1 MKKSLVRRFNI
12 HLKRKT
18 LNEGYFKIAF
28 LSDLHNCEWSEN
40 NEKLIELI
48 RKENPQ
54 LILCGGDMTVAHPGE
69 EDDIALEFI
78 SKISREQKVYYA
90 LGNHEYRLGLYPEV
104 YGKRYE
110 GYMRKL
116 KNLGVAILDNDME
129 NVTIGGND
137 ISIYGLSID
146 RKYYKRFTKLT
157 MPADYIDSLI
167 GKPDIHKLNIL
178 LAHTP
183 KYMSSYLKWGADIT
197 FSGHYH
203 GGVVQLGKN
212 RGLISPD
219 PCILPRNA
227 HGMYEFQNRFEIISA
242 GLGEHT
248 IPVRF
253 NNPRE
258 LVIAEVF
265 INR

>member
-1 MKKSLVRRFNI
+1 MKKGLVRRFNI
-12 HLKRKT
+12 HLKRKN
-18 LNEGYFKIAF
+18 LNQGYFKIAF

-48 RKENPQ
+48 RKENAE
-54 LILCGGDMTVAHPGE
+54 LLLCGGDMTVAHPGE
-69 EDDIALEFI
+69 RDDIALEFI
-78 SKISREQKVYYA
+78 SKISAEQKLYYA
-90 LGNHEYRLGLYPEV
+90 LGNHEYRLRLYPEV

-110 GYMRKL
+110 AYMKEL
-116 KNLGVAILDNDME
+116 KGLGVSVIDNNKE
-129 NVTIGGND
+129 NVTIGNND
-137 ISIYGLSID
+137 INIYGLSID
-146 RKYYKRFTKLT
+146 RKYYKRFTKLS

-167 GKPDIHKLNIL
+167 GKPDTDKLNIL

-183 KYMSSYLKWGADIT
+183 KYMDSYLKWGADIAL
-197 FSGHYH
+197 SGHYH

-219 PCILPRNA
+219 PCVLPGNA
-227 HGMYEFQNRFEIISA
+227 HGMFEIQNRFEIISA

-248 IPVRF
+248 IPVRL